1 MVQRHQGEP
10 PVGRRQGKEHV
21 HGAVRQIHRHRI
33 TWEDALIPQPSRE
46 LGGDEPRL
54 AVGVGRLVAAPIDR
68 REEYGF
74 RTQLRGAFE
83 NIDHERLVELLGR
96 DKLNRAQEAP
106 RRLRQGGEASY
117 GNFGNW
123 VKSGARFSLKASRP
137 SLASSVV

>member
-10 PVGRRQGKEHV
+10 SVGRRQGKEHV
-21 HGAVRQIHRHRI
+21 HGAVGQIHRHHI
-33 TWEDALIPQPSRE
+33 AWEDALIPQPSRK
-46 LGGDEPRL
+46 LRGDEPRL
-54 AVGVGRLVAAPIDR
+54 AIGVGRLVTAPIDR
-68 REEYGF
+68 REEHGF

-83 NIDHERLVELLGR
+83 NIDHERLAELLGR

-106 RRLRQGGEASY
+106 AGCGRGEASY